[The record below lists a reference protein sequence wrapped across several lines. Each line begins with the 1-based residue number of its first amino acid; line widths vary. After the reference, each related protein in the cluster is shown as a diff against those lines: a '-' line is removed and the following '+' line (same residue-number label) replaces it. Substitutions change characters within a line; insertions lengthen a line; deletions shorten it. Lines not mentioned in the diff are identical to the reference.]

1 MPRLVDH
8 EQRRREI
15 TAAAR
20 KVIAAGGLD
29 AATFQAVAAEAGIS
43 VRLIQYYFGTKRDLM
58 LATHR
63 AVVEDWGRTF
73 AASLGELGP
82 DAAPRDVIRAVS
94 MGLLPLD
101 EQRHQDN
108 LVFAGFHAA
117 NLTGNTVTSAEMMGP
132 PRYLIDSFTEQL
144 RRARPDEFDARATEL
159 DGELIVLTVTAVTQ
173 AILAGGTTRER
184 AVELLD
190 HLLDRMFALD

>member
-15 TAAAR
+15 TTAAR

-58 LATHR
+58 LATHQ
-63 AVVEDWGRTF
+63 AVVADWGKGF
-73 AASLGELGP
+73 AESLGALGP
-82 DAAPRDVIRAVS
+82 DASAREVIRAVS
-94 MGLLPLD
+94 IGLIPLD
-101 EQRHQDN
+101 EVKFQDN
-108 LVFAGFHAA
+108 LVFAAFHAA
-117 NLTGNTVTSAEMMGP
+117 NLTGNTVTSEEMMGA
-132 PRYLIDSFTEQL
+132 PRYLMTSFTEQL
-144 RRARPDEFDARATEL
+144 RRERSDESDALTTEL
-159 DGELIVLTVTAVTQ
+159 DAELIVLAVTGVSQ

-184 AVELLD
+184 AVQLLD
-190 HLLDRMFALD
+190 HMLDRVFTAE

>member
-29 AATFQAVAAEAGIS
+29 AATFQAVAAEAGVS
-43 VRLIQYYFGTKRDLM
+43 VRLIQYYFGSKRELM

-63 AVVEDWGRTF
+63 AVVEDWGKGF
-73 AASLGELGP
+73 AESVGGLGVEAS
-82 DAAPRDVIRAVS
+82 PREVIRAVA

-101 EQRHQDN
+101 DGRHQDN
-108 LVFAGFHAA
+108 LVFAAFHAA
-117 NLTGNTVTSAEMMGP
+117 NLTGNTVTSDEMMGA
-132 PRYLIDSFTEQL
+132 PRYLITSFTEQV
-144 RRARPDEFDARATEL
+144 RRMRPDESDTRAIEL
-159 DGELIVLTVTAVTQ
+159 DAELIVLTTSAVSQ
-173 AILAGGTTRER
+173 AILAGGATRER

-190 HLLDRMFALD
+190 HMLDRVFA

>member
-15 TAAAR
+15 TTAAR

-29 AATFQAVAAEAGIS
+29 AATFQSVAAEAGIS

-63 AVVEDWGRTF
+63 AVVEDWGKGF
-73 AASLGELGP
+73 AQALGGLGP
-82 DAAPRDVIRAVS
+82 DASPREVIRAVS
-94 MGLLPLD
+94 LGLIPLD
-101 EQRHQDN
+101 DVRHQDN
-108 LVFAGFHAA
+108 LVFAAFHAA
-117 NLTGNTVTSAEMMGP
+117 NLTGNTVTSEEMMGA
-132 PRYLIDSFTEQL
+132 PRYLMTSFTEQL
-144 RRARPDEFDARATEL
+144 RRERPGESEALATEL
-159 DGELIVLTVTAVTQ
+159 DAELIVLAVTGVSQ
-173 AILAGGTTRER
+173 AILAGGATRER

-190 HLLDRMFALD
+190 HMLDRVFVRD

>member
-15 TAAAR
+15 TTAAR
-20 KVIAAGGLD
+20 TVIAAGGLD

-63 AVVEDWGRTF
+63 AVVEDWGRGF
-73 AASLGELGP
+73 EEALGALGP
-82 DAAPRDVIRAVS
+82 EASPREVIRAIS
-94 MGLLPLD
+94 LGLIPLND
-101 EQRHQDN
+101 VRHQDN
-108 LVFAGFHAA
+108 LVFAAFHAA
-117 NLTGNTVTSAEMMGP
+117 NLTGNTVTSEEMMGP
-132 PRYLIDSFTEQL
+132 PRYLITSFTEQL
-144 RRARPDEFDARATEL
+144 RRDRPDETDTRALEL
-159 DGELIVLTVTAVTQ
+159 DAELTVLAVTGISQ
-173 AILAGGTTRER
+173 AILAGGTTRET

-190 HLLDRMFALD
+190 HLLDRVFTGK

>member
-15 TAAAR
+15 TTAAR

-43 VRLIQYYFGTKRDLM
+43 VRLIQYYFGSKRELM

-63 AVVEDWGRTF
+63 AVVQDWGVVF
-73 AASLGELGP
+73 ATALGALGP
-82 DAAPRDVIRAVS
+82 DATPREVIRAVS
-94 MGLLPLD
+94 LGLLPLD

-117 NLTGNTVTSAEMMGP
+117 NLTGNTVTSEEMMGP
-132 PRYLIDSFTEQL
+132 PRYLITSFTDQL
-144 RRARPDEFDARATEL
+144 RRERPAESDAHATEL
-159 DGELIVLTVTAVTQ
+159 DGEMVVLTVTSLTQ
-173 AILAGGTTRER
+173 TILAGGVTRER

-190 HLLDRMFALD
+190 HLLDRVLLR